1 MDKEEILLKE
11 YDSLRAEVLN
21 AIANRNSILTFGLA
35 TIGVLFT
42 GTVSLIPFL
51 KELDI

>member
-21 AIANRNSILTFGLA
+21 AIANRNTILGFRIKTMY
-35 TIGVLFT
+35 
-42 GTVSLIPFL
+42 
-51 KELDI
+51 